1 MIKHR
6 SNVSNS
12 LLQVIAA
19 LLLLALLSP
28 LAAGEGEENVSEFTR
43 DFLGVYNFSADKL
56 VSLAEEIPAD
66 KYSWRPAEGVRSVKE
81 AVLHVAGANYFFASL
96 LGTDIPEGV
105 NPRGLEKSVE
115 SKEDAIAA
123 LKTSYDHA
131 RAAVKAVSPE
141 NFNQEIDFFGNK
153 VTLRQVIMIL
163 GNHAEE
169 HLGQMIAYAR
179 SNGVVPPWSQKSE

>member
-1 MIKHR
+1 MFKHR
-6 SNVSNS
+6 TNVSNFW
-12 LLQVIAA
+12 LQVIAA
-19 LLLLALLSP
+19 LSLLALLSP
-28 LAAGEGEENVSEFTR
+28 LAAGEGEEKVSEFTR
-43 DFLGVYNFSADKL
+43 DFLGVYGFSADKL
-56 VSLAEEIPAD
+56 VSLAEAIPAD
-66 KYSWRPAEGVRSVKE
+66 KYGWRPAEGVRSVKE

-96 LGTDIPEGV
+96 LGTGIPEGV
-105 NPRGLEKSVE
+105 DPRGLEKSVE

-123 LKTSYDHA
+123 LKASYDHA

-169 HLGQMIAYAR
+169 HLGQLIAYAR
-179 SNGVVPPWSQKSE
+179 SNGVVPPWSQKAE